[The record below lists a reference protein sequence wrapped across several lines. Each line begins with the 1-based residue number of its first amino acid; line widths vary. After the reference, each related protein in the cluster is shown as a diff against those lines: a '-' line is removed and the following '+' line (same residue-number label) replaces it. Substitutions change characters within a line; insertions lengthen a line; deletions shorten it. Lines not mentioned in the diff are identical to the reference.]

1 MARRVVVERAG
12 LGAEIVVRQNLQ
24 LEASRPGAR
33 GKRAMLA
40 VLGDE
45 EGADEA
51 EVGIGRDEDA
61 LAGLDEEVAE
71 LGRQEDAEDDA
82 GTSDG
87 VSRGLLRTRP
97 TTSWTIWETSRDS
110 LLSLLSE
117 LLQSELRLRR
127 RPPRVGLWL

>member
-1 MARRVVVERAG
+1 MARRVGVERAG

-24 LEASRPGAR
+24 LEASRPEAR

-40 VLGDE
+40 ALGDE
-45 EGADEA
+45 EGQTKL
-51 EVGIGRDEDA
+51 R
-61 LAGLDEEVAE
+61 LAPGMMRKRSREFEEEVAE
-71 LGRQEDAEDDA
+71 LGRPGDAEDDA
-82 GTSDG
+82 GTHDR

-110 LLSLLSE
+110 LLSLWSE

>member
-1 MARRVVVERAG
+1 MEQAG
-12 LGAEIVVRQNLQ
+12 LGAEIVVMQNLQ
-24 LEASRPGAR
+24 LEASRPEAR

-40 VLGDE
+40 ALGDE

-51 EVGIGRDEDA
+51 EVGAGDDEEA
-61 LAGLDEEVAE
+61 LAGLEEEVAE
-71 LGRQEDAEDDA
+71 LGRQEDAEDGA
-82 GTSDG
+82 GTPDR

-110 LLSLLSE
+110 LLSLWSE
-117 LLQSELRLRR
+117 LLQSELMLRR